1 MRSLLHMPLDPVSR
15 IARIVLAEKG
25 LTVRL
30 VHTAPWDDTGD
41 LAAHNPASTIPVL
54 IDEAPSGEE
63 ISISPVCAIV
73 EYLEEV
79 YGAPLLLPATSA
91 GRAETRRL
99 MAWFNE
105 KFEQDVNAATL
116 RVKVDQ
122 KRLGRG
128 PNEEISLEKSAEA
141 MCWHLDYLSW
151 LLEKRD
157 WLAGSSFTIADI
169 AGAAHFSS
177 VDYLGIV
184 PWTDFPSVKEWYA
197 RVKSRPSFQPLLDDR
212 IEGLPPPPHY
222 AYLDY

>member
-1 MRSLLHMPLDPVSR
+1 MRSLLHTPLDPASR
-15 IARIVLAEKG
+15 MVRIILAEKG
-25 LTVRL
+25 LTARL
-30 VHTAPWDDTGD
+30 VHTPPWDDSGD

-54 IDEAPSGEE
+54 IDEAPSGDET
-63 ISISPVCAIV
+63 SISPGYAIT

-91 GRAETRRL
+91 GRAEARRL
-99 MAWFNE
+99 MAWFCE
-105 KFEQDVNAATL
+105 KFEQDVNATTL

-122 KRLGRG
+122 KQLGRG
-128 PNEEISLEKSAEA
+128 QDEETAAEKSAEA

-157 WLAGSSFTIADI
+157 WLAGSSFTVADI

-197 RVKSRPSFQPLLDDR
+197 RVKSRPSFQPLLSDR

-222 AYLDY
+222 ANLDY